1 MHKAQTGQTNNETYI
16 ERHNYRYH
24 VGKTKR
30 YKFCFSLCYYAQNK
44 KNIRHFFDFAIP
56 HTRQMSLYYL
66 KERSSVSQQ
75 YTVHMNK
82 VGSKNLRLLTNY
94 EYAESAKVG
103 MTSIQVAAVKAGY
116 VVNLITL
123 GMHNIYIKRIWNG
136 RVKKELSHEK
146 EDRYY
151 CRNLGKFSPSNEE
164 RSVVVNE
171 QALST
176 NNQFLQLKH
185 QSWFIASKSFEKQC
199 IILMK
204 QC

>member
-1 MHKAQTGQTNNETYI
+1 
-16 ERHNYRYH
+16 
-24 VGKTKR
+24 
-30 YKFCFSLCYYAQNK
+30 
-44 KNIRHFFDFAIP
+44 
-56 HTRQMSLYYL
+56 MSLYYL

-75 YTVHMNK
+75 YTEQMDK
-82 VGSKNLRLLTNY
+82 VDSKNLRLLTNY

-116 VVNLITL
+116 VVNLFTL
-123 GMHNIYIKRIWNG
+123 GMYNIYIKRIWNG
-136 RVKKELSHEK
+136 RVNKELSQK

-151 CRNLGKFSPSNEE
+151 YRNLRKFSPSNEE
-164 RSVVVNE
+164 RSVAVNE

-176 NNQFLQLKH
+176 NNQFLQLEH

-204 QC
+204 QCKFTSLLY